1 MMKRAQR
8 TGSVKIRV
16 VEESDLPIFYV
27 QQLDPDA
34 TAMADFPSR
43 EQKAFMAHW
52 TRIMSNETNVIRTI
66 LFDGQV
72 VGNIV
77 SFDQDGKREVGY
89 WLGKEFWCRGIATIA
104 LMAFLEIVKTRP
116 LYAHIV
122 KDNLGSRRVLEK
134 CGFTLSGE
142 DREFSSL
149 RGVEVEEVLLK
160 LG

>member
-1 MMKRAQR
+1 
-8 TGSVKIRV
+8 
-16 VEESDLPIFYV
+16 
-27 QQLDPDA
+27 
-34 TAMADFPSR
+34 
-43 EQKAFMAHW
+43 
-52 TRIMSNETNVIRTI
+52 MSNETNVIRTI

-149 RGVEVEEVLLK
+149 RGVEVEGVLLK